1 MPEERTQR
9 PKAHGNDELVFLALG
24 GLGEIGM
31 NAYLYGIGP
40 PDARRWLMV
49 DLGITF
55 PEGEDDPGVD
65 VILPDLRFI
74 EEDRSA
80 LAGLVITHAHEDH
93 IGAVIELWPRLGVP
107 VYATPFT
114 AGMLKAKLAEYG
126 GKLKIPIREIP
137 LNSRFDIGP
146 FNVELIEMAH
156 SIPETSA
163 LAIRTAAGVVLH
175 TADWKLDPTPPVGAP
190 LDVRRM
196 AALGEEGVLA
206 VIGDSTNAMREGQSP
221 SERDVAK
228 SLVEIIKGAPN
239 RVAVTTFASNVARI
253 KAVAEGARAAGRELV
268 VAGRALHRVIDVAI
282 DTGHLPQGFRYLDQ
296 QQFDELK
303 RSNVVCLC
311 TGSQGEP
318 RAAMARIAENE
329 HPDISLAKG
338 DLVIFSSRTI
348 PGNERA
354 VGWIQNNLVRMGVEV
369 LTDDDA
375 LVHVTGHPR
384 RGELR
389 QLYAWTRPKIA
400 VPMHGEPR
408 HLKAHAELAREA
420 GVPEVQ
426 IAYNG
431 EMVRLWP
438 GPVRIVD
445 DAPVGRLFRDG
456 RLLVPSSEG
465 PVRER
470 RKLAV
475 VGIVAVS
482 LVLSRKGDLASDPQ
496 IAIDGVPGEDDEGE
510 PMSEIVLSAVEGTL
524 KSIPRD
530 RRRDFEMVTEAVRRG
545 VRSAVADA
553 WGKKPIVKVLLSVI
567 EGKG

>member
-1 MPEERTQR
+1 
-9 PKAHGNDELVFLALG
+9 
-24 GLGEIGM
+24 
-31 NAYLYGIGP
+31 
-40 PDARRWLMV
+40 
-49 DLGITF
+49 
-55 PEGEDDPGVD
+55 
-65 VILPDLRFI
+65 
-74 EEDRSA
+74 
-80 LAGLVITHAHEDH
+80 
-93 IGAVIELWPRLGVP
+93 
-107 VYATPFT
+107 
-114 AGMLKAKLAEYG
+114 
-126 GKLKIPIREIP
+126 
-137 LNSRFDIGP
+137 
-146 FNVELIEMAH
+146 
-156 SIPETSA
+156 
-163 LAIRTAAGVVLH
+163 
-175 TADWKLDPTPPVGAP
+175 
-190 LDVRRM
+190 
-196 AALGEEGVLA
+196 
-206 VIGDSTNAMREGQSP
+206 
-221 SERDVAK
+221 
-228 SLVEIIKGAPN
+228 
-239 RVAVTTFASNVARI
+239 
-253 KAVAEGARAAGRELV
+253 
-268 VAGRALHRVIDVAI
+268 
-282 DTGHLPQGFRYLDQ
+282 
-296 QQFDELK
+296 
-303 RSNVVCLC
+303 
-311 TGSQGEP
+311 
-318 RAAMARIAENE
+318 
-329 HPDISLAKG
+329 
-338 DLVIFSSRTI
+338 
-348 PGNERA
+348 
-354 VGWIQNNLVRMGVEV
+354 
-369 LTDDDA
+369 
-375 LVHVTGHPR
+375 
-384 RGELR
+384 
-389 QLYAWTRPKIA
+389 